1 MDEIVTNENRTL
13 KVRAEYVTKQY
24 EMAPTKSYKMKSLFL
39 KTNFPKFWAVRGVS
53 FEAYE
58 GETIAVVGT
67 NGSGKSTL
75 MKIVSG
81 IVPPT
86 TGKVEINGETSLIA
100 INAGLK
106 GNMSGRENIR
116 LKALM
121 LGMTDSEI
129 DEKMDDIIAFS
140 ELGDFIDQQVKNY
153 SSGMKSKLGFSI
165 SVHTNPDIL
174 IVDEAL
180 SVGDATFNRKSLAK
194 IKEFQEQ
201 GKTIFFVSHSLGQV
215 REMADKVLWMHYG
228 EVRQF
233 GPTKEVMDAYDKFVS
248 DYKKLSGKEQ
258 AKYRNDYRKAQ
269 QEFTVDKFY
278 ESELKKQR
286 KSLNL
291 DVLPAKEETR
301 IYEATHKRHLAET
314 WSKTEKIVFTGL
326 VLLTL
331 FVADKVVLN
340 LGMKNIIENPSSL
353 VTNWAPSKIHSLN
366 ERHAHIQSI
375 RNGKEK

>member
-1 MDEIVTNENRTL
+1 VVEEKRRI

-24 EMAPTKSYKMKSLFL
+24 EMAPTKSDKIKSLFL
-39 KTNFPKFWAVRGVS
+39 KSNFPKFWAVRGVS

-75 MKIVSG
+75 MKIVAG
-81 IVPPT
+81 IVPQT
-86 TGKVEINGETSLIA
+86 SGNLMIDGDTSLIA

-121 LGMTDSEI
+121 LGLTNEQI
-129 DEKMDDIIAFS
+129 DQKMADIIAFS

-215 REMADKVLWMHYG
+215 REMADRVLWMHYG
-228 EVRQF
+228 EVRMF
-233 GPTKEVMDAYDKFVS
+233 GPTKQVMDAYDQFVKE
-248 DYKKLSGKEQ
+248 YKALNNKEQ
-258 AKYRNDYRKAQ
+258 TEYRNEYRTAQ
-269 QEFTVDKFY
+269 KNFTLDKLY
-278 ESELKKQR
+278 ETSIASDSDASEKKR
-286 KSLNL
+286 KQIYDATHNRYLPEKWSLRDKVILIVLIIMALVTADKMMLNL
-291 DVLPAKEETR
+291 STQQILEHPTTLITDWRPTGHDTNVNSS
-301 IYEATHKRHLAET
+301 
-314 WSKTEKIVFTGL
+314 SK
-326 VLLTL
+326 
-331 FVADKVVLN
+331 
-340 LGMKNIIENPSSL
+340 
-353 VTNWAPSKIHSLN
+353 
-366 ERHAHIQSI
+366 
-375 RNGKEK
+375 